1 MVLQNGDSAN
11 GDDELQGWS
20 VDTSE
25 KAVKSRMEKL
35 TDGATALALTDDLEK
50 SSSERLDI
58 FYKFVEV
65 SKNSLLC
72 FLICFEILR
81 ISRRRVDLLVW
92 LPLCPRSRLRPR
104 DLT

>member
-11 GDDELQGWS
+11 GDDMLEGWS

-25 KAVKSRMEKL
+25 QAVKSRMEKL
-35 TDGATALALTDDLEK
+35 TDGASALALTDDLEK

-65 SKNSLLC
+65 SCAKIHC
-72 FLICFEILR
+72 GAF
-81 ISRRRVDLLVW
+81 
-92 LPLCPRSRLRPR
+92 
-104 DLT
+104 